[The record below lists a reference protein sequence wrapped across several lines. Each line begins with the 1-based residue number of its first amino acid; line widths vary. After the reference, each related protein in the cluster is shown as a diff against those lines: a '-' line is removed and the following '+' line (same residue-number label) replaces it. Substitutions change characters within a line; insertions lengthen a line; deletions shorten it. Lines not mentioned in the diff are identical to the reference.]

1 MNNDAASPLAALE
14 QAGDSRSADIYW
26 YQTDLNSAPLEVTN
40 AAKRQGAQ
48 YQKPL
53 CYAGQYQ
60 DDESGLHYSSAT
72 TNPRMWVDPLGLS
85 SRRDQ
90 LPGDKMLLKSAVL
103 KLTDMT
109 TSLSGIYSAMSFL
122 VII

>member
-1 MNNDAASPLAALE
+1 VGRFTTQDPIGLRDGLNLYQYAPNPL
-14 QAGDSRSADIYW
+14 
-26 YQTDLNSAPLEVTN
+26 
-40 AAKRQGAQ
+40 
-48 YQKPL
+48 
-53 CYAGQYQ
+53 
-60 DDESGLHYSSAT
+60 
-72 TNPRMWVDPLGLS
+72 MWVDPLGLS